1 MIFQNSLIG
10 TPYMIYTKRSV
21 AFQFTSLSNTSLN
34 IKDIESF
41 YKVKP
46 SHIHFDI
53 KHSKQENE
61 YMLGQFNYKS
71 SVQSGDSRNDS
82 VTGELFLHENENA
95 PHIIFVHGWRMDS
108 NERVKTYSTII

>member
-1 MIFQNSLIG
+1 MIFSKLIDR
-10 TPYMIYTKRSV
+10 YALYDLHKKKCSV
-21 AFQFTSLSNTSLN
+21 SVYFLSNTSLN

-53 KHSKQENE
+53 KHSKQEKE
-61 YMLGQFNYKS
+61 YMAGQFKYKS

-82 VTGELFLHENENA
+82 VTGELFLHKMKMHLMLSLFTVGEWILTN
-95 PHIIFVHGWRMDS
+95 V
-108 NERVKTYSTII
+108 

>member
-1 MIFQNSLIG
+1 
-10 TPYMIYTKRSV
+10 MIYTKRSV

-34 IKDIESF
+34 IKNIESF

-46 SHIHFDI
+46 SHFHFDI

-61 YMLGQFNYKS
+61 YMVGQFNYKS

-82 VTGELFLHENENA
+82 VTGELFLHKMKMHLMLSLFTVGEWILTN
-95 PHIIFVHGWRMDS
+95 V
-108 NERVKTYSTII
+108 